1 MKLISGFLKEN
12 ALNLLKPTREV
23 DNLKYDTKK
32 KKKKLAVLYVIIIY
46 LLLFSLRYCY
56 Y

>member
-23 DNLKYDTKK
+23 DDLKYDTNKFSCSVCNYY
-32 KKKKLAVLYVIIIY
+32 LPITLFSP
-46 LLLFSLRYCY
+46 LLLLLIL
-56 Y
+56 